1 MSRRSVPLKKTIAL
15 PVPPFSHDPNVI
27 KFRLWTALLYL
38 EGQIPEEIRWNET
51 VLFLDED
58 AEACGT
64 KQISV
69 RTSVRVMNP
78 TRYSLLNVSV
88 VRVRSGDRVFY
99 AQELPAG
106 KFLHLEF
113 LQEGAFTL
121 HYFPAFRP
129 ATLRRELR
137 VVPLAPPASKIA
149 PNFHPSLKPKGWV

>member
-1 MSRRSVPLKKTIAL
+1 MSRRYVPLKKAIAS

-27 KFRLWTALLYL
+27 NFRLWTALLYIN
-38 EGQIPEEIRWNET
+38 GQIPEEIRWNET

-64 KQISV
+64 ERIAV
-69 RTSVRVMNP
+69 RAQVRVMNP
-78 TRYSLLNVSV
+78 MRCSLLNVSV
-88 VRVRSGDRVFY
+88 VHAHSGDRAFY

-121 HYFPAFRP
+121 NYSLAFSQ

-137 VVPLAPPASKIA
+137 VVAPARPPLKIA
-149 PNFHPSLKPKGWV
+149 PNFHPSLKPRGWV